1 MKKCIYAISLL
12 FSFSVSVFA
21 MQHPDMN
28 LEIYPKAKQ
37 GMKKVVYLLEKKEK
51 EEDYKLEIKFGK
63 DLVVDDNLHHF
74 LGGKLEEKDVEGWG
88 YPYYIFSGDSQMA
101 QTLMA
106 FPLGSEREKRVY
118 YPTATKILPY
128 HSKLPLV
135 LYVPEDVKV
144 EVSLWN
150 RMQEIKEV
158 SR

>member
-1 MKKCIYAISLL
+1 MKKYICAIGLL
-12 FSFSVSVFA
+12 FSLSAGVFA
-21 MQHPDMN
+21 TEYSDMD

-37 GMKKVVYLLEKKEK
+37 GMKKIVYLFEKKEK

-63 DLVVDDNLHHF
+63 DLVVDDNFHHF

-88 YPYYIFSGDSQMA
+88 YPYYIFSGDSRMV

-118 YPTATKILPY
+118 YPAATKILPY